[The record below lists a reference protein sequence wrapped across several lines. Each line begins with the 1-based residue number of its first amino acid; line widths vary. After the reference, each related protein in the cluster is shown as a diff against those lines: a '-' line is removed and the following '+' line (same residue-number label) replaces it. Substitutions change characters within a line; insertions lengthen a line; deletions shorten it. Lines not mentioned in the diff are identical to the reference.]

1 VKPRGVP
8 RAGTRWTAGIR
19 ERFNVL
25 GRQISAEALS
35 DIDRNAPKDISA
47 LGSNGAPICVRSI
60 VKEVERLGVDP
71 RPLFRGLG
79 FAADDLD
86 VPGFLV
92 SHQEAI
98 TVIRR
103 AMPAIG
109 KPDLGVELGS
119 RSHIVDCGA
128 LGLGLLASST
138 LAEAIDLN
146 LRFARVAGFLPEL
159 DADRFGP
166 LHIVFAD
173 PLPGSHDVAS
183 FLVDAAFARIV
194 QAYRSITNGKYS
206 PAAVE
211 FVRRPPTQTGA
222 YENHFKCPVR
232 FGCWRNRLL
241 SASDWLAFPL
251 PGANRMSFRLAWQIL
266 ERQAATA
273 GDHSDFGPLVARAVR
288 RALPRPPSPAEVAA
302 SLHVS
307 ERTMRRRLQDAGLSY
322 HALLDEC
329 RKSRALELIVHG
341 RLPLAQVTQQVGFA
355 DLRSLRRAF
364 KRWTGK
370 TPSRWSK

>member
-1 VKPRGVP
+1 
-8 RAGTRWTAGIR
+8 
-19 ERFNVL
+19 VL
-25 GRQISAEALS
+25 GSKCSPEDLS
-35 DIDRNAPKDISA
+35 DEDRNAHPTDGSVLGPK
-47 LGSNGAPICVRSI
+47 GAPVCVRSI
-60 VKEVERLGVDP
+60 VKEAERLGVDP

-79 FAADDLD
+79 FAVDDLD
-86 VPGFLV
+86 VPGFLL

-103 AMPAIG
+103 SLLAIG

-119 RSHIVDCGA
+119 RSHIADCGA

-159 DADRFGP
+159 DADRSGP
-166 LHIVFAD
+166 LHVLFAD

-206 PAAVE
+206 PAGVE
-211 FVRRPPTQTGA
+211 LVRRPPTQTGR

-232 FGCWRNRLL
+232 FGCRRNRLL
-241 SASDWLAFPL
+241 SALDWLAFPL

-266 ERQAATA
+266 EHQSAAA
-273 GDHSDFGPLVARAVR
+273 ADHSDFGLVVGRAIR
-288 RALPRPPSPAEVAA
+288 RALPKPPSPAEVAA

-307 ERTMRRRLQDAGLSY
+307 ERTMRRRLQDAGLSFN
-322 HALLDEC
+322 ALLDEC
-329 RKSRALELIVHG
+329 RKSRALELILHG

-355 DLRSLRRAF
+355 DLRSFRRAF
-364 KRWTGK
+364 KRWTGT
-370 TPSRWSK
+370 TPSRWSR